1 MKKFFKI
8 FASCI
13 AGISIILMSF
23 IMFISNNI
31 PNDYKSTE
39 STDIE
44 LNCYLPIKS
53 KKVYKEKTINT
64 TSNRANGNSSYDAE
78 LMIMG
83 SIPVK
88 NVNIEA
94 VEETKV
100 VPCGTPFGV
109 KIFTRGVVVIG
120 MTSVETD
127 KGCLS
132 PAKEAGLREGDIIV
146 EVNDESI
153 NSNEEFADMI
163 QNNGASEVKLSILRD
178 DIPIETVLK
187 PLKCCTDN
195 SYKVGIWVRDSSAG
209 IGSLTFYNEETGDFA
224 GLGHGICDVD
234 TGELMPLMHGGIVK
248 AHISGITKSEKG
260 NPGELKG
267 FFTDYDPIGILIAN
281 TNTEIYGILNEAPS
295 NNEKISVAMKQQVK
309 TGKAKILTTI
319 SGEKP
324 EYYDVEITNVNYNEN
339 CPTKNMI
346 ITITDERLLESTG
359 GIVQGMSGS
368 PIIQDGKL
376 VGAVTHVFINDSR
389 KGYGI
394 FAETMLTNSQTFHK
408 ENLQKIS

>member
-13 AGISIILMSF
+13 AGISIILMS
-23 IMFISNNI
+23 IIIFISKNI
-31 PNDYKSTE
+31 PNDYKSIE
-39 STDIE
+39 NTDIE
-44 LNCYLPIKS
+44 LNCYLPVKS
-53 KKVYKEKTINT
+53 KKIYKERTINT
-64 TSNRANGNSSYDAE
+64 TSDKSLGNPSCYAE

-88 NVNIEA
+88 NINIET
-94 VEETKV
+94 VEETNV
-100 VPCGTPFGV
+100 IPCGTPFGV
-109 KIFTRGVVVIG
+109 KIFTKGVVVIG

-127 KGCLS
+127 DGYFS
-132 PAKEAGLREGDIIV
+132 PAKEAGLREGDIII
-146 EVNDESI
+146 EVNDKLI
-153 NSNEEFADMI
+153 NSNEDFAEII
-163 QNNGASEVKLSILRD
+163 QNNGSSEVKLSILRD
-178 DIPIETVLK
+178 DIPIETVLT
-187 PLKCCTDN
+187 PLRCCTDN

-234 TGELMPLMHGGIVK
+234 TGELMPLKHGDIVR

-267 FFTDYDPIGILIAN
+267 YFTDYNPIGTLIAN
-281 TNTEIYGILNEAPS
+281 TNTGIYGVLNELPS
-295 NNEKISVAMKQQVK
+295 NNEEVPVAMKQQVK

-319 SGEKP
+319 YDEKS
-324 EYYDVEITNVNYNEN
+324 EYYDIEITNVNYNEN

-346 ITITDERLLESTG
+346 ITITDEKLLESTG